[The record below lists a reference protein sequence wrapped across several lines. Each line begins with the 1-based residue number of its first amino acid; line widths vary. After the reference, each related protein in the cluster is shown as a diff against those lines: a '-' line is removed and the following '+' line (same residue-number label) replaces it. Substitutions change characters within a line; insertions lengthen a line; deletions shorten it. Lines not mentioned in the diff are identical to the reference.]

1 MIAWALLIEGA
12 SWNTN
17 VVRETETAPFCPY
30 LKDGIFAGAAVLTL
44 AATALGLTSYIM
56 LQRQPLAAVE
66 EPAGGT
72 QSKPPPAGVATGHPV
87 FPQPSMPQKLSEAED
102 PPTAAQPQEYRE
114 AAQNP
119 QSSPPA
125 AGNNGSHHSHAPNQE
140 FPAQGRPADHTV
152 HTTAAALPAV
162 VSSAPSEAVRPG
174 DLRPPPLRVG
184 VADQPVVVPL
194 PLPQAYVP
202 VPITVPQVGME
213 NPVPVPSCALP
224 RPQGYGQVIGTE
236 VAKAGVKLV
245 AQVVGNTLFSDGAAT
260 TALSG
265 AGDMLPSVV
274 TDPDTVGAVVE
285 AIC

>member
-1 MIAWALLIEGA
+1 VIAWALLIEGA

-114 AAQNP
+114 ATQSP

-125 AGNNGSHHSHAPNQE
+125 AGNNGSHYFHAPNQE

-162 VSSAPSEAVRPG
+162 ASSAPSEAVRPG

-194 PLPQAYVP
+194 PLPQAY
-202 VPITVPQVGME
+202 IR
-213 NPVPVPSCALP
+213 SCSYYGASGRHGESGPCPFL
-224 RPQGYGQVIGTE
+224 RSSKAARVRAGYRHRSGQSRSKTG
-236 VAKAGVKLV
+236 
-245 AQVVGNTLFSDGAAT
+245 
-260 TALSG
+260 G
-265 AGDMLPSVV
+265 AGGGEYSLF
-274 TDPDTVGAVVE
+274 
-285 AIC
+285 